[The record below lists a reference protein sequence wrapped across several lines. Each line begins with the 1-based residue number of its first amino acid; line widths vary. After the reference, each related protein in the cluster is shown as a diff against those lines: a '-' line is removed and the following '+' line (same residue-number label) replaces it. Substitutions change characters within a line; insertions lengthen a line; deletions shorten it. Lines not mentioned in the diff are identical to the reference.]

1 MNVERSNPVR
11 LGSAVE
17 GVNSALQ
24 TCVSTTNANT
34 VTGGTAIGGD
44 ISISDV
50 KNSGIARIG
59 SPTGW
64 NLGAS
69 IAGVPDELWLCAKRL
84 TGTTEDFYAGIT
96 TGEVP

>member
-1 MNVERSNPVR
+1 VNVERSNPVR

-17 GVNSALQ
+17 GRLTPVGSRDAFGRWRSSDPYQLFASALYHD
-24 TCVSTTNANT
+24 A
-34 VTGGTAIGGD
+34 
-44 ISISDV
+44 
-50 KNSGIARIG
+50 
-59 SPTGW
+59 
-64 NLGAS
+64 LGAS